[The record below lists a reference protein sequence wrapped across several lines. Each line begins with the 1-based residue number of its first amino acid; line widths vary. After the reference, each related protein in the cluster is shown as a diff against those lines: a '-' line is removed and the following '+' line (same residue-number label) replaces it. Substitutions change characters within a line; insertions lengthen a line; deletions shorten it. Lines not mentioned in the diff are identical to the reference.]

1 MVRKYLVG
9 IALLTVIAIS
19 GCSAANKETTAEA
32 NTSKAPAAETAA
44 DIEAASDVLE
54 IEFWHALE
62 SQYQETLNRVV
73 GEFNDSH
80 DNIVIKPMYIG
91 NYTAL
96 NEAIVSA
103 NAANTNLRGVA
114 MANIPYVTAYGAGG
128 LCEDLG
134 PYIQRDGFE
143 IDDFGEGLIQAAK
156 YEDVQVALP
165 FLVSTEVVY
174 YNRDLLNEL
183 GLQIPKT
190 WDEIPSFLEKAS
202 DISCRRQ
209 NQPATAWYFPAGL
222 HGIMSRSL
230 SITVFSWLLPK
241 ARPTL
246 LLNIQSNWF
255 PI

>member
-1 MVRKYLVG
+1 MVKKYLVG

-19 GCSAANKETTAEA
+19 GCSAASKETTAEA

-44 DIEAASDVLE
+44 DTEAASDVLE

-103 NAANTNLRGVA
+103 NAANTNLPGVA

-165 FLVSTEVVY
+165 
-174 YNRDLLNEL
+174 
-183 GLQIPKT
+183 
-190 WDEIPSFLEKAS
+190 
-202 DISCRRQ
+202 
-209 NQPATAWYFPAGL
+209 
-222 HGIMSRSL
+222 
-230 SITVFSWLLPK
+230 LP
-241 ARPTL
+241 R
-246 LLNIQSNWF
+246 
-255 PI
+255 

>member
-103 NAANTNLRGVA
+103 NAANTNLPGVA

-202 DISCRRQ
+202 DISADGKTQ
-209 NQPATAWYFPAGL
+209 TKKES
-222 HGIMSRSL
+222 MS
-230 SITVFSWLLPK
+230 
-241 ARPTL
+241 
-246 LLNIQSNWF
+246 
-255 PI
+255 